1 MFLDNFSDRLKEE
14 RVRLDLNQ
22 SEFGELCG
30 VKKLAQFHYEKG
42 DRFPDVGY
50 LMQALRIGVDVNYLL
65 TGQRTITTLSNE
77 EVQII
82 NMYREA
88 DVQVKKDVL
97 GIFFATDRAAVEA
110 VDNCNNAISGQQ
122 IIGNN
127 NHQASNPTSTQSSK
141 VKVKKMRKGTIV
153 GIKNG

>member
-1 MFLDNFSDRLKEE
+1 MFLDNFPERLKEE

-42 DRFPDVGY
+42 DRFPDVSY

-77 EVQII
+77 EVQVI

-88 DVQVKKDVL
+88 DVQAKKDVL
-97 GIFFATDRAAVEA
+97 GVLFATGRATVGG
-110 VDNCNNAISGQQ
+110 VDNHQNTISGQQ
-122 IIGNN
+122 IGNN
-127 NHQASNPTSTQSSK
+127 NEQTNNFDSTQNST
-141 VKVKKMRKGTIV
+141 VNVKKMRKGKVV
-153 GIKNG
+153 GIKNN

>member
-1 MFLDNFSDRLKEE
+1 MFLDNFPERLKEE

-42 DRFPDVGY
+42 DRFPDVSY

-77 EVQII
+77 EVQVI

-88 DVQVKKDVL
+88 DVQAKKDVL
-97 GIFFATDRAAVEA
+97 GVLFATGRATVG
-110 VDNCNNAISGQQ
+110 VLIITKIQLVVSKLAIIMNRPITLTLPRIQQ
-122 IIGNN
+122 
-127 NHQASNPTSTQSSK
+127 
-141 VKVKKMRKGTIV
+141 
-153 GIKNG
+153 